1 MKLTI
6 FTILSGLLMSF
17 SGMGQITITSTN
29 LPGAGENFIVSQ
41 AADLQVDYA
50 STGADYQWDFSNLSY
65 LNQVSREHNS
75 MSGLPLLVNLT
86 YGPFASTNYRATYYA
101 PFTDL
106 PINQFGNIL
115 PVQFGD
121 VNQYTRKTTQ
131 RLTLVGYSASV
142 SGQGVPIKSDTVE
155 TKYIFPLNYGDN
167 YVSRGY
173 TQLDL
178 SAPPLNMLGINA
190 RWVQT
195 RKRSTIVDGWG
206 KITTPFGTFNAL
218 RLQHRIEETDSIE
231 YDGLA
236 FGLNIPTMY
245 EYEWLSDEEKIPV
258 MKIVTTEILGN
269 ETVISIEY
277 RDIDHVGLEL
287 VETNDLLLYPNP
299 VTDELV
305 ISWKEGKKSIRIFH
319 INGTMVNSFS
329 FEGAM
334 HTISTSDLSAGM
346 YYIAIDNGGEVIT
359 RSFVKK

>member
-6 FTILSGLLMSF
+6 FTLSCLLISF
-17 SGMGQITITSTN
+17 LGIGQITITSAN
-29 LPGAGENFIVSQ
+29 LPGAGESFIVSQ
-41 AADLQVDYA
+41 SIDFQIDYA
-50 STGADYQWDFSNLSY
+50 STGADYQWNFSNLSY
-65 LNQVSREHNS
+65 LNQTSREHNS
-75 MSGLPLLVNLT
+75 MSGVPLFINLA
-86 YGPFASTNYRATYYA
+86 YGPFASSNYRATYHA

-142 SGQGVPIKSDTVE
+142 SGQGVPIKSDTIE

-178 SAPPLNMLGINA
+178 SAPPLNMLGIDA

-195 RKRSTIVDGWG
+195 RKRSTVVDGWG
-206 KITTPFGTFNAL
+206 EITTPFGTFDVL
-218 RLQHRIEETDSIE
+218 RVQHKIEETDSIE
-231 YDGLA
+231 YDGFS
-236 FGLNIPTMY
+236 FGLDIPVMY

-269 ETVISIEY
+269 ETIISIEY
-277 RDIDHVGLEL
+277 RDFDYVGLESLEATELL
-287 VETNDLLLYPNP
+287 VYPNP
-299 VTDELV
+299 VTDELA
-305 ISWKEGKKSIRIFH
+305 ISWKEGQKSVRIYH
-319 INGTMVNSFS
+319 INGTMVKDFS
-329 FEGAM
+329 FEGAI
-334 HTISTSDLSAGM
+334 HKINTSDLSSGM
-346 YYIAIDNGGEVIT
+346 YYVVIDNGGEVIT
-359 RSFVKK
+359 KSFVKK